1 MRAPE
6 GEIRCAAAQAG
17 ERVGGPLPG
26 VWAMTGSARGVL
38 APSPKEVC
46 RPSGGR
52 AGRVRMPGRDLVA
65 PLLEVTG
72 ERTTNLL
79 VDLSSVEFFSS
90 SFIEVL
96 FRLWNRTKANG
107 QQFALCGLHP
117 YCREVLEVTNLT
129 SVWKIYEDR
138 DDALAALDSD
148 MAAWSTH

>member
-1 MRAPE
+1 MSNPE
-6 GEIRCAAAQAG
+6 HLNVEQ
-17 ERVGGPLPG
+17 VDN
-26 VWAMTGSARGVL
+26 VTVVSFGSDPVSL
-38 APSPKEVC
+38 NESML
-46 RPSGGR
+46 S
-52 AGRVRMPGRDLVA
+52 DLVA

-72 ERTTNLL
+72 EPTTNLL